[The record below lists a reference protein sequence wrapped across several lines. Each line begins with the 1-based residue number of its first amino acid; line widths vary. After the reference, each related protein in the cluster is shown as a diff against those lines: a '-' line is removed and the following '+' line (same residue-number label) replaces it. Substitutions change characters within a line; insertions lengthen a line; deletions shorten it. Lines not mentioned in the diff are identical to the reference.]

1 MTGNEIRFAEQ
12 VENARHNVVV
22 EGETFRHNYAGEAE
36 TQRHNIRTENETM
49 RSNMVKERETMRHN
63 IESEAIGWNEA
74 SSKRISALASQ
85 LSANAAWQNA
95 MTNAATGEA
104 NIALTHEK
112 TKSEESNRNL
122 HRIDV
127 YSQVGY
133 RAKQNEYE
141 GERIKIERS
150 KTTQGWFK
158 TFGDLGKVGLEVWKA
173 IR

>member
-22 EGETFRHNYAGEAE
+22 EGETYRHNFAGEAE

-49 RSNMVKERETMRHN
+49 RNNMAKERETMRHN
-63 IESEAIGWNEA
+63 IETEAIGWNEA

-95 MTNAATGEA
+95 MTNASVGEA
-104 NIALTHEK
+104 NISLTHEK
-112 TKSEESNRNL
+112 TKSESSNRDL

-127 YSQVGY
+127 FSQVGT
-133 RAKQNEYE
+133 RAKQMEYE
-141 GERIKIERS
+141 KQRIDIEKAKS
-150 KTTQGWFK
+150 TQGWFK

-173 IR
+173 VR